1 MKMLNRTVK
10 FIGSAIWVLLALLV
24 IFNAWLFMNSQLNT
38 VMYDLFFSILLLSL
52 VFTLFLIE
60 IKKLEKE
67 NIGLTHVLE
76 KSEESRINAENLK
89 SKILLMV
96 NDLPEGI
103 LIIDKDDK
111 ISVINNRAEKFL
123 GINRRQAL
131 NKTILGLGHLS
142 NVKKIVFPLLVNFK
156 AAHKE
161 EIQVR
166 KNFVLDLTIQPL
178 VLGKND
184 TAKLIILHDITKI
197 KYAQEEKNQFV
208 SVAAHQLKS
217 PLSAT
222 KLSLK
227 MMLDGEFG
235 KINKEQKDI
244 LEKTYKKND
253 SLIYLVDSLLK
264 EARTDEPEQLDN
276 RAPINLEN
284 LVSQVVDF
292 YKDEMKRKKINFK
305 FKKPDKKLPE
315 VLADPERIEMVI
327 QNLFDNAVK
336 YTPLKGKIEIN
347 ITPQRDQVE
356 FAIKDSGIGIPE
368 DQKGKIFTRF
378 SRGIN
383 VVKTKTAGSGLGLSI
398 AKEIIEKHHGRIW
411 FESKENEG
419 STFFFSLPFI
429 GG

>member
-1 MKMLNRTVK
+1 MLNRTVK